1 MKHVIFTAALA
12 FAIGGNGV
20 AATTLD
26 TTAIDSA
33 IGRTGQAMNGG
44 VYRIAFPR
52 NDLSVRVGDLKLLPG
67 FALGGYAVFLSTA
80 QGALAV
86 GDLVLLDR
94 EIQPVMTS
102 LEQSG
107 FQITAVHNH
116 LRNEQPHVMYMHF
129 MAAGDA
135 ATVAKSLRAALA
147 LSSTPLGPAAT
158 TVPQPPSFEAAIEQG
173 LGRTGKVSGKVLS
186 IGVPRAETIE
196 MNGVTIPPA
205 AGVAIAMNFQDAGGG
220 NVATTGDFVLIG
232 SEVGP
237 VQQSLI
243 SHGFEVTALHSHMID
258 DTPHLYYMHF
268 WGVASPASIAAG
280 LKDALSHVNVA
291 P

>member
-1 MKHVIFTAALA
+1 MKHVVLTAALA
-12 FAIGGNGV
+12 FAIGGSGV

-52 NDLSVRVGDLKLLPG
+52 SDLSVHVGDLKLLPG
-67 FALGGYAVFLSTA
+67 FALGGYAVFLPTA
-80 QGALAV
+80 QGALAE

-107 FQITAVHNH
+107 FQITALHNH

-135 ATVAKSLRAALA
+135 GTIAKSLRAALA
-147 LSSTPLGPAAT
+147 LSSTPLGPTAT
-158 TVPQPPSFEAAIEQG
+158 TAPQPPSFEAAIEQG
-173 LGRTGKVSGKVLS
+173 LGRPGKVSGKVLS

-220 NVATTGDFVLIG
+220 DVATTGDFVLIG

-237 VQQSLI
+237 VQQSLL

-258 DTPHLYYMHF
+258 DAPHLYYMHF
-268 WGVASPASIAAG
+268 WAVASPASIAAG